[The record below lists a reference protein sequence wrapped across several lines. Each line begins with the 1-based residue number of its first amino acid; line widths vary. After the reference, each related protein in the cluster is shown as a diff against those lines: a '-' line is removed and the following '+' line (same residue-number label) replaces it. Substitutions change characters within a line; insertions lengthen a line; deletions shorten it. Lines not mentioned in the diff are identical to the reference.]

1 MSRFFYNGTMKIY
14 LDLVLLLNF
23 TFDFLLLMSVSLL
36 LRRNNKFF
44 KIILGSLIG
53 SLSILFLFVKIT
65 SLQLFLLKIAIS
77 IVMVLI
83 TFGYRNIKYT
93 IRNLG
98 YLYMASIILGGFLY
112 FLNLEFSYKHE
123 GIIFFHNGLSINYIF
138 LLIFSPIILYI
149 YIKQGIKL
157 KKTYTNYYK
166 IKLNLNGRKLNWIG
180 YLDTGNNLVDPIKKR
195 PIILVNPGLI
205 KEIPDYFLVPYQS
218 SSNLSTLKCFKVNQI
233 EIEKIGIKKN
243 IVIGIMNKEICI
255 DGVDC
260 LLNNRLWEEEND

>member
-1 MSRFFYNGTMKIY
+1 M
-14 LDLVLLLNF
+14 
-23 TFDFLLLMSVSLL
+23 
-36 LRRNNKFF
+36 
-44 KIILGSLIG
+44 
-53 SLSILFLFVKIT
+53 
-65 SLQLFLLKIAIS
+65 
-77 IVMVLI
+77 
-83 TFGYRNIKYT
+83 
-93 IRNLG
+93 
-98 YLYMASIILGGFLY
+98 
-112 FLNLEFSYKHE
+112 
-123 GIIFFHNGLSINYIF
+123 
-138 LLIFSPIILYI
+138 YI

-157 KKTYTNYYK
+157 KKTYSNYYK
-166 IKLNLNGRKLNWIG
+166 IKLSLNGRKLNWIG

-243 IVIGIMNKEICI
+243 IVIGIMNNEICI